1 MHILIAPNAFKHAI
15 DAQVAAKS
23 IERGLIASR
32 LSCTCECFPVGDGG
46 NGTGKLLIDRMG
58 GQLIEVPVKDPLG
71 RMIIASYGMI
81 DEIAVIEMAD
91 ASGLHLLAHHELNPL
106 LVNSYGTGQLI
117 KAALDSGA
125 KEVILCMGGSATVD
139 GGTGI
144 LAALGIRFLDKTGN
158 EIKDLPLGLE
168 RLQAIDRSR
177 VDSRLTKCKL
187 VILCDV
193 LNPLLGPA
201 GASAVFGPQKGATPE
216 SVDRL
221 ESILSRFAATV
232 KVETGESISHMES
245 GGVAGGASAGLKGI
259 LNAELVNGIDYFL
272 QLTQFQQALDK
283 SHLVITGEGSIDNQ
297 TLQGKAPF
305 GVAKMAK
312 RVDLPVIGL
321 TGIVP
326 TKQDGE
332 LEKYFDV
339 LLAINNGP
347 STLNEAI
354 SATIVDLERTACQL
368 GNLIA
373 CFGSFE
379 AKI

>member
-1 MHILIAPNAFKHAI
+1 
-15 DAQVAAKS
+15 AAKS

-158 EIKDLPLGLE
+158 EIKDL
-168 RLQAIDRSR
+168 
-177 VDSRLTKCKL
+177 
-187 VILCDV
+187 
-193 LNPLLGPA
+193 
-201 GASAVFGPQKGATPE
+201 
-216 SVDRL
+216 
-221 ESILSRFAATV
+221 
-232 KVETGESISHMES
+232 
-245 GGVAGGASAGLKGI
+245 
-259 LNAELVNGIDYFL
+259 
-272 QLTQFQQALDK
+272 
-283 SHLVITGEGSIDNQ
+283 
-297 TLQGKAPF
+297 
-305 GVAKMAK
+305 
-312 RVDLPVIGL
+312 
-321 TGIVP
+321 
-326 TKQDGE
+326 
-332 LEKYFDV
+332 
-339 LLAINNGP
+339 
-347 STLNEAI
+347 
-354 SATIVDLERTACQL
+354 
-368 GNLIA
+368 
-373 CFGSFE
+373 
-379 AKI
+379 